1 MKSIKYI
8 LCLILVG
15 LLAVSCVFAET
26 YTSTQAGFGGDV
38 TITLEAEDGII
49 QSAAIEG
56 ADETPTVGG
65 AAIETMNGALAALAG
80 TAVSDLSVDA
90 VAGATMT
97 STAVLNGIQDVVAQA
112 TGVEVSA
119 EKAPVADSK
128 AVYYAWGNNV
138 LSPLGIEVE
147 LKDNAIASIEIVES
161 QEADAHTGS
170 NQKIQQTVIDHLI
183 PRIIEHQSLAVDAIS
198 GATATS
204 GAVKSAVAQAIDANG
219 GDSSQWYTPVEKKDD
234 VVTLEGYDVVVVG
247 LGGSGMA
254 AYISAAQNGATVFGI
269 ETTAKIGGQSA
280 TASGPMAINPQT
292 KMDLENNGEKF
303 LEEEDLIADWIDYC
317 KGDAKEELVRWFVEN
332 SGETMDWLIND
343 YGFEFEEIKD
353 FFHPNH
359 WKVWAVYAGDKTDMF
374 TSAVE
379 KAKAMNE
386 KNDYCLELTAKE
398 LITDGDGKVVG
409 VRAELYDGTT
419 YEVYGNSVI
428 LATGGFISNAEMM
441 NEYQGTVYNVD
452 SIGTQKGAGIQ
463 MAQSVGGALYNIDM
477 PVMMHIAQIKNIVRD
492 DTMTPDQKA
501 ILTSLVLAPDN
512 LMVGEKGTRF
522 CNEAG
527 NVAFDNYLAGGTYYA
542 IYTRAMIDSFKTD
555 GLIYPTSTRW
565 LNQGGTVPEAGVP
578 IEDMDEILTLGEAHG
593 DVIFADT
600 VEDLAAKIGV
610 DASVLQ
616 GEIDAYSAV
625 AKGEGEDAFGKDS
638 GLVYDLSEGPYVAV
652 VGAGYTYG
660 TCGGLDVNTDMN
672 VLKADG
678 APIENLYAV
687 GQDSM
692 GVLFSNQVPY
702 VTYGGAAQGW
712 TITSGR
718 QAGAKAAGK

>member
-1 MKSIKYI
+1 MKTARIL
-8 LCLILVG
+8 LCLLLVG
-15 LLAVSCVFAET
+15 ILSIGCAFAET
-26 YTSTQAGFGGDV
+26 YTSTQSGFGGDV
-38 TITLEAEDGII
+38 TVTVEVEDGVI
-49 QSAAIEG
+49 QSVTIEG
-56 ADETPTVGG
+56 TNETPGVGG
-65 AAIETMNGALAALAG
+65 AAIEGFNTTLASLVGAP
-80 TAVSDLSVDA
+80 VSDLSVDA
-90 VAGATMT
+90 VVGATMT
-97 STAVLNGIQDVVAQA
+97 STAVLNGIQDIVAQA
-112 TGVEVSA
+112 LGTEASS

-138 LSPLGIEVE
+138 IAPLGIEVE
-147 LKDNAIASIEIVES
+147 LKDNAIAGIEIVES
-161 QEADAHTGS
+161 LEADAHTGA
-170 NQKIQQTVIDHLI
+170 NQKIQQTVIDNLI
-183 PRIIEHQSLAVDAIS
+183 PRIIESQSLAVDAIS

-219 GDSSQWYTPVEKKDD
+219 GDASQWYTPVAKKDGI
-234 VVTLEGYDVVVVG
+234 VTLDGYDVIVVG

-254 AYISAAQNGATVFGI
+254 SYISAAQNGATVFGI

-343 YGFEFEEIKD
+343 YGFKFAEIKD

-359 WKVWAVYAGDKTDMF
+359 WKVWAVYEGDKTDMF
-374 TSAVE
+374 TAAVE
-379 KAKAMNE
+379 QARALNE

-398 LITDGDGKVVG
+398 LITDETGKVIG
-409 VRAELYDGTT
+409 VRATYYDGTT
-419 YEVYGNSVI
+419 YEVYGDSVI
-428 LATGGFISNAEMM
+428 LATGGFISNADMM
-441 NEYQGTVYNVD
+441 MEYQGTVYNTD

-463 MAQSVGGALYNIDM
+463 MAQSVGGATYNIDM
-477 PVMMHIAQIKNIVRD
+477 PVMMHIAQIKNIIRD
-492 DTMTPDQKA
+492 DTLTADQKA
-501 ILTSLVLAPDN
+501 ILTSLILAPDN
-512 LMVGEKGTRF
+512 LKVGENGTRF

-527 NVAFDNYLAGGTYYA
+527 NVAFDNYLAGGTFYA
-542 IYTRAMIDSFKTD
+542 LYTQATIDGFKAN
-555 GLIYPTSTRW
+555 GLNKPTATNW
-565 LNQGGTVPEAGVP
+565 LNQGGTLPEAGVA
-578 IEDMDEILTLGEAHG
+578 IADLDEILAQGEAHG
-593 DVIFADT
+593 DVIFAES
-600 VEDLAAKIGV
+600 VEDLAAKLGV
-610 DASVLQ
+610 DAVVLQ
-616 GEIDAYSAV
+616 AEIDAYSAV
-625 AKGEGEDAFGKDS
+625 ARGEGEDAFGKDVS
-638 GLVYDLSEGPYVAV
+638 LVQDLSEGPYVAI

-660 TCGGLDVNTDMN
+660 TCGGLDVDTNMN
-672 VLKADG
+672 VLREDG
-678 APIENLYAV
+678 TPIENLYAV